1 MSRSAI
7 QQEIFSIL
15 GIKEPVLLGE
25 GSESQTYDYT
35 TDKVVKIYKGLVE
48 RDNLDHLCAI
58 YTWLSTHHLPFAVPE
73 IYAIELHEG
82 TVYLVEKKLAG
93 RPISTVYAQLQTNE
107 RQRLLSNY
115 LEAVRH
121 LQGAILPTQPYGSI
135 FHAPG
140 QSPVP
145 YQSWR
150 QFLRETAPLKL
161 PQTQDDLRQ
170 EGIDVARLLE
180 MFLQDIENVPDTPEK
195 NFVHGDYF
203 FGNVLIDD
211 ELKISAVLDVSWW
224 SVVGDH
230 LMDIAGAV
238 MFLDLYKYVT
248 PQEITSLTQQAL
260 ALYGSEILT
269 AIRVYGV
276 YYSLLLSDCKLFD
289 PVAYNW
295 SIKRLREY
303 MQ

>member
-1 MSRSAI
+1 MTI

-15 GIKEPVLLGE
+15 GIKGPVLLGE

-35 TDKVVKIYKGLVE
+35 ADKVVKIYKGPVE
-48 RDNLDHLCAI
+48 QDNLDHLCSI

-73 IYAIELHEG
+73 IYAIESHEG
-82 TVYLVEKKLAG
+82 TVYLIEKKLAG
-93 RPISTVYAQLQTNE
+93 RPISAVYAQLQMYE

-121 LQGAILPTQPYGSI
+121 LQGVVLPTQPYGSI

-140 QSPVP
+140 PSPVP

-150 QFLRETAPLKL
+150 KFLRETAPLKL

-180 MFLQDIENVPDTPEK
+180 KFFQDIENAPDTPEK

-203 FGNVLIDD
+203 FGNVLVDD
-211 ELKISAVLDVSWW
+211 ELEISAVLDVSWW

-238 MFLDLYKYVT
+238 MFLDLYEYVT
-248 PQEITSLTQQAL
+248 PQEIASLTQQAL
-260 ALYGSEILT
+260 ALYGPEILT
-269 AIRVYGV
+269 AIRIYGV
-276 YYSLLLSDCKLFD
+276 YYSLLLSDCKLLD
-289 PVAYNW
+289 PAAYSW

>member
-1 MSRSAI
+1 M
-7 QQEIFSIL
+7 
-15 GIKEPVLLGE
+15 LL
-25 GSESQTYDYT
+25 SNMRVQ
-35 TDKVVKIYKGLVE
+35 
-48 RDNLDHLCAI
+48 
-58 YTWLSTHHLPFAVPE
+58 F
-73 IYAIELHEG
+73 
-82 TVYLVEKKLAG
+82 YLVEKKLVG
-93 RPISTVYAQLQTNE
+93 RPISTVYTRLQTHQ

-121 LQGAILPTQPYGSI
+121 LQGATLSTQPYGSI
-135 FHAPG
+135 FYASG

-161 PQTQDDLRQ
+161 PQTQEDLCQ

-180 MFLQDIENVPDTPEK
+180 KFLQDIENLPNTPEK

-203 FGNVLIDD
+203 FGNVLVDD
-211 ELKISAVLDVSWW
+211 ELEISAVLDVSWW

-230 LMDIAGAV
+230 LMDIAGVV
-238 MFLDLYKYVT
+238 MFLDLYEYVT
-248 PQEITSLTQQAL
+248 PQEIASLTR
-260 ALYGSEILT
+260 LYGPEILT

-289 PVAYNW
+289 PAAYNW
-295 SIKRLREY
+295 W
-303 MQ
+303 